1 MFVESLR
8 LAVAEEVSC
17 QSCSNVCITG
27 DLMYRLAMFIGNE
40 KITLCQRCAEEL
52 DRNLH
57 FAVTLNNKSKEK
69 RLRKK
74 SIFGI

>member
-1 MFVESLR
+1 MYVESLR

-17 QSCSNVCITG
+17 QGCLNVCITG
-27 DLMYRLAMFIGNE
+27 DLMYRLVLFRSSE

-57 FAVTLNNKSKEK
+57 FAVTLNNKPKEK